1 MEGLYI
7 HVPFC
12 KSKCNY
18 CDFYSRPVNDDGLCL
33 DIRNYSAALKKHIRN
48 LSPSLKK
55 YTFDTIYFG
64 GGTPSILGEELA
76 LIFEEIKN
84 NFNIAKNYEATFEA
98 NPESVTKDLARSCF
112 EAGFNRVSVGLQSA
126 IDEELSLLGR
136 IHTRKDFEKAIDILK
151 SAGFSNISADIM
163 LGIPEQTKASLDKTL
178 DFLLSLDLTHISAY
192 GLKIEEGTPFYKNL
206 DSLILPGEKEQ
217 TEFYLH
223 TVEKLQKGGFH
234 QYEISNFAKEGFI
247 SRHNYKYWTGEN
259 YLGLGP
265 FAYSYMEN
273 TRFFINSD
281 IQSFEKAE
289 NIQNVIEIEE
299 RLTEKDRL
307 FEYIMLR
314 LRLKEGISFSKISE
328 FSPESV
334 KALREKCLRLEKEGL
349 GILKEDSFHLT
360 PRGFLLSNSVINYL
374 ECC

>member
-18 CDFYSRPVNDDGLCL
+18 CDFYSKPVNGDGLCL
-33 DIRNYSAALKKHIRN
+33 DIKNYSLALKKHIRN
-48 LSPSLKK
+48 LSHLLKK

-98 NPESVTKDLARSCF
+98 NPESITPSLAKSCF

-126 IDEELSLLGR
+126 IDKELSLLGR
-136 IHTRKDFEKAIDILK
+136 IHTKKDFEKGLDILK
-151 SAGFSNISADIM
+151 SEGFSDISADIM
-163 LGIPEQTKASLDKTL
+163 LGIPNQTMKTLKETL
-178 DFLLSLDLTHISAY
+178 DFILSLDLTHISAY

-206 DSLILPGEKEQ
+206 DPLSLANEKEQ
-217 TEFYLH
+217 AEFYLA
-223 TVEKLQKGGFH
+223 TVEKLQKGGFN

-281 IQSFEKAE
+281 IQNFEKAE

-299 RLTEKDRL
+299 RLTEKDKL

-314 LRLKEGISFSKISE
+314 LRLKEGISLSYIEKS
-328 FSPESV
+328 SPT
-334 KALREKCLRLEKEGL
+334 KAKPLLEKCKKLQTEGL
-349 GILKEDSFHLT
+349 GILEEDRFYLT
-360 PRGFLLSNSVINYL
+360 PQGFLLSNSVINYL
-374 ECC
+374 EIN